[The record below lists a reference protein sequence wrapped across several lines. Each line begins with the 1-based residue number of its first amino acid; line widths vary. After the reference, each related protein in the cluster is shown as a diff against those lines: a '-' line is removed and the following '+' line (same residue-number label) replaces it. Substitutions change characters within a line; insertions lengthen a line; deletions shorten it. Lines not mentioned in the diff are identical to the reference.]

1 MVESWGV
8 RISRIWWSPG
18 GARRW
23 WSWRTWQKCEKPP
36 KSLWVYKALVELEE
50 VEESK
55 SGPPK
60 TLWIQKELAEL
71 DELAEM

>member
-1 MVESWGV
+1 MRNV

-18 GARRW
+18 GGV
-23 WSWRTWQKCEKPP
+23 SEMVLI
-36 KSLWVYKALVELEE
+36 SAL
-50 VEESK
+50 SP
-55 SGPPK
+55 GPPK